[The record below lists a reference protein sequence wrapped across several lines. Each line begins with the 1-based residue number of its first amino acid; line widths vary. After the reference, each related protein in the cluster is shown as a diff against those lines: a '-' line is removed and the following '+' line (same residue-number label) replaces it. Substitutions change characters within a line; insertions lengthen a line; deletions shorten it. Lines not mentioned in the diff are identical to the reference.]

1 VDGPEVHAAKGVGKE
16 QLARMAVLAG
26 IDEAGFGPLLGPLVV
41 SSSAFRVEA
50 EYLDADLWQVLRR
63 GVGKTRKHLAGRLL
77 IADSKKAYKRSE
89 GMGHLE
95 RSVLAALAAL
105 GHTPAKAQDVLTCL
119 CPECLPRLLEYPWYE
134 DIRRR
139 ALETGQADLH
149 IAAQVFG
156 DDMAKTGAKLM
167 QLHCRCLDVAHYNT
181 LVGHMRNK
189 SQVLFVATTQ
199 LLQTILDECPDP
211 QVRILVDRQGGRVHY
226 RENLLRSFP
235 QMELRIIHEC
245 DRRSVYELRTGSRRV
260 ELAFEV
266 GADENHLP
274 VSLASMVSKYVRE
287 LLMESMNGYFT
298 RMNPA
303 LKPTAGYWTDGLRF
317 LDELRTHVPQFEMD
331 SHRLVRCR

>member
-1 VDGPEVHAAKGVGKE
+1 
-16 QLARMAVLAG
+16 MAVLAG

-41 SSSAFRVEA
+41 SSSAFRVDA
-50 EYLDADLWQVLRR
+50 AHLGADLWQVLRR
-63 GVGKTRKHLAGRLL
+63 SIGKTRKHLAGRLL
-77 IADSKKAYKRSE
+77 VTDSKKAYKRAE

-95 RSVLAALAAL
+95 RSVLAALASL
-105 GHTPAKAQDVLTCL
+105 GQGPAKVDDLLAFL
-119 CPECLPRLLEYPWYE
+119 CPECLPRLLEYPWYD

-139 ALETGQADLH
+139 ALEAGRMDVQ
-149 IAAQVFG
+149 IAAQVLA
-156 DDMAKTGAKLM
+156 DNMTQAGAKLLRL
-167 QLHCRCLDVAHYNT
+167 QCRCLDVAHYNT

-199 LLQTILDECPDP
+199 LLQQVLDACPDLE
-211 QVRILVDRQGGRVHY
+211 VRILVDRQGGRVRY
-226 RENLLRSFP
+226 REHLLRSFP
-235 QMELRIIHEC
+235 GMELRIVHEC
-245 DRRSVYELRTGSRRV
+245 DERSAYELRTGSRRI
-260 ELAFEV
+260 ELSFEV
-266 GADENHLP
+266 GADQKHLA

-317 LDELRTHVPQFEMD
+317 LDELRTHLPQFEID